1 MRQASERLNEAEMSA
16 STDQQRAYHNASV
29 PHAYNS
35 DIYSAGT
42 EFALCQAIA
51 QLMEAV
57 VGVLTESLTESI
69 KSFYKLRKSYMALE
83 SILDMEQKFVQ
94 SALSE
99 PPGGSRPPPR
109 VLSDISQTAFG
120 KPRVPS
126 GLSERSAKSEGDAAA
141 SPTAGG
147 DGGVTFTPEP
157 DSEVFSN
164 QIDAFIH
171 SGTNL
176 CFGIILLLISMV
188 PPAFSKLLSIV
199 GFRGDKQRGLRM
211 LWQASRFHNLIGAIA
226 ALALL
231 AYYNGFVRFCD
242 IKPDVT
248 SEEDRELEGYP
259 QERLTELLGNMR
271 NRFPKS
277 QLWVLEESLMKGA
290 NHDLNGALDL
300 IHGSK
305 RSPLKQVE
313 ALCVFERS
321 LDAMYLHRYELSSLS
336 FIEVGR
342 NHHLFFF
349 LFQSSCADWNLEK
362 CAELNSWSRS
372 MYYYIAG
379 SCHLVLYREAS
390 GLDQP
395 SAEKH
400 AAKATEYFREAPT
413 LAGRKRFL
421 ARQLPFDVFVTRK
434 IAKWE
439 ALAKEWNV
447 PLVDAVG
454 VDPVEEMI
462 FFWNGHS
469 RMTREELEMSMSK
482 LAWSEGEANKNW
494 AKQGPEEQAILDL
507 LRAAVLRALRR
518 HDVAEEILVKRVL
531 NQNPSLFKAH
541 LKDNWVLPVAHF
553 EMAANLW
560 MERPA
565 YIKEHGPPFYSSP
578 QPSTA
583 ERDLEEQKVRECKE
597 HLETVAKWDSYEL
610 DARIGLKV
618 TSGRE
623 AIQKWETAHS
633 TVL

>member
-1 MRQASERLNEAEMSA
+1 M
-16 STDQQRAYHNASV
+16 
-29 PHAYNS
+29 
-35 DIYSAGT
+35 
-42 EFALCQAIA
+42 
-51 QLMEAV
+51 
-57 VGVLTESLTESI
+57 
-69 KSFYKLRKSYMALE
+69 
-83 SILDMEQKFVQ
+83 
-94 SALSE
+94 
-99 PPGGSRPPPR
+99 
-109 VLSDISQTAFG
+109 
-120 KPRVPS
+120 
-126 GLSERSAKSEGDAAA
+126 
-141 SPTAGG
+141 
-147 DGGVTFTPEP
+147 
-157 DSEVFSN
+157 
-164 QIDAFIH
+164 
-171 SGTNL
+171 
-176 CFGIILLLISMV
+176 
-188 PPAFSKLLSIV
+188 
-199 GFRGDKQRGLRM
+199 
-211 LWQASRFHNLIGAIA
+211 
-226 ALALL
+226 
-231 AYYNGFVRFCD
+231 
-242 IKPDVT
+242 
-248 SEEDRELEGYP
+248 
-259 QERLTELLGNMR
+259 
-271 NRFPKS
+271 
-277 QLWVLEESLMKGA
+277 
-290 NHDLNGALDL
+290 
-300 IHGSK
+300 
-305 RSPLKQVE
+305 
-313 ALCVFERS
+313 
-321 LDAMYLHRYELSSLS
+321 
-336 FIEVGR
+336 
-342 NHHLFFF
+342 
-349 LFQSSCADWNLEK
+349 
-362 CAELNSWSRS
+362 
-372 MYYYIAG
+372 
-379 SCHLVLYREAS
+379 VLYREAS
-390 GLDQP
+390 GLDHS